1 LEYRSCNSSTI
12 LTRELFLS
20 QEMLHP
26 VTAICGS
33 SGTGKSVLAGRMVSD
48 CEQGQ
53 ADMYVAGL
61 FVFVVHYVVKDSD
74 TLLTK
79 RHRRDP
85 PNHPK

>member
-1 LEYRSCNSSTI
+1 
-12 LTRELFLS
+12 
-20 QEMLHP
+20 
-26 VTAICGS
+26 
-33 SGTGKSVLAGRMVSD
+33 MVSD